1 MIFSQNIS
9 EYLWNGLDWTSGIMI
24 DTKKY
29 DNYDSAI
36 LAVPGRSPSRFDL
49 RFDSGEQRWIR

>member
-1 MIFSQNIS
+1 
-9 EYLWNGLDWTSGIMI
+9 MI

-36 LAVPGRSPSRFDL
+36 SAVPGRSLSRFDL

>member
-1 MIFSQNIS
+1 
-9 EYLWNGLDWTSGIMI
+9 MI

-36 LAVPGRSPSRFDL
+36 LAVPSRSPS
-49 RFDSGEQRWIR
+49 RFDSGEQRCVR